1 MNNWIHLGV
10 MEYEVKC
17 SSAVIGILDAA
28 TVYAIYLVL
37 FVHWDIFC

>member
-1 MNNWIHLGV
+1 

-37 FVHWDIFC
+37 FVY